1 MMASCFLLA
10 IVVQQLAPGFIFCC
24 QTSIGFSNPP
34 RNSLLTHLITR
45 RYSAPRQ
52 CFTLTRRT
60 VRKLTR

>member
-1 MMASCFLLA
+1 MATGFLLA
-10 IVVQQLAPGFIFCC
+10 IVVLQLAPGFIFCC
-24 QTSIGFSNPP
+24 QASIGFSNTP
-34 RNSLLTHLITR
+34 RNSLLTHLTTR